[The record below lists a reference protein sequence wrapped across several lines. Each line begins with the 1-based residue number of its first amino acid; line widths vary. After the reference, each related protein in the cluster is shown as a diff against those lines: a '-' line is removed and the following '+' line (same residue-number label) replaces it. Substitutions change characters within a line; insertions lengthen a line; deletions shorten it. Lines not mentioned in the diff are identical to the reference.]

1 MLITPSF
8 EKSLIVEQFQG
19 NYLKARQ
26 DVKFYNQGKVQLGK
40 TNISRDIAVQP
51 YFYFTFLTQAL
62 NCLRSTQYCFKFFD
76 SNLTNMKKTW
86 EGINSIPAHKSITPI
101 KDPLDSYQY
110 S

>member
-51 YFYFTFLTQAL
+51 YFLLY
-62 NCLRSTQYCFKFFD
+62 
-76 SNLTNMKKTW
+76 
-86 EGINSIPAHKSITPI
+86 IP
-101 KDPLDSYQY
+101 DPGLKLFEKYAILF
-110 S
+110 